1 MNAYLLELLTCLFRL
16 CFNQCNASLHFRSS
30 KHSSY
35 FQKPILPL
43 LVAMGLWSHVLSPL
57 WLLSRLSFV
66 VSAVASSSTSPIY
79 DHISCTARVVFHSL
93 RVVHLTTNWPS
104 CFHSLCI
111 RLYASDFSCDYPKY
125 TSCFSTAQHPCIPA
139 VDLFSRV
146 FTPTVVCDLASGRL
160 FYFFCLLSTALNTS
174 SCESFAVFH
183 TISRAVSYMRLANL
197 KNRNGLRVRW
207 VKCSIDPTD
216 FWCEAITS

>member
-1 MNAYLLELLTCLFRL
+1 MLHYIFAQVGIQVIFRNPSSHSLLLWVYDLMFFPHFGYYPDYHLLF
-16 CFNQCNASLHFRSS
+16 
-30 KHSSY
+30 
-35 FQKPILPL
+35 PL
-43 LVAMGLWSHVLSPL
+43 LLHLRLLQFTIIYPVQQGWYFILCVYSI
-57 WLLSRLSFV
+57 WLQ
-66 VSAVASSSTSPIY
+66 IG
-79 DHISCTARVVFHSL
+79 RVVFTHCAS
-93 RVVHLTTNWPS
+93 V
-104 CFHSLCI
+104 
-111 RLYASDFSCDYPKY
+111 YASDFSCDYPRY

-146 FTPTVVCDLASGRL
+146 FTLTVVCDLASGRL
-160 FYFFCLLSTALNTS
+160 FYFFCLLSTALNSS